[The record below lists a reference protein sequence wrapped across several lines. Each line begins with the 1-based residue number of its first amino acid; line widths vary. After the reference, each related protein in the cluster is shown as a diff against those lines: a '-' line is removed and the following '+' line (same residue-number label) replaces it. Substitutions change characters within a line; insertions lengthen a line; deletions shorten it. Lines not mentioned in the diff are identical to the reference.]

1 MRILLTE
8 DDSMIG
14 TAIAEGV
21 KLAGFAVDWVH
32 DGQSALL
39 ALETTEYALLI
50 LDLGLPKIDGIE
62 VLRRIRAKR
71 LTVPVLIITARD
83 AVADRIAGLN
93 LGADDY
99 LTKPFDLD
107 EMIARIR
114 ALLRRQVGQ
123 HHAQLVAGEICLD
136 PIGRQVTLGNQ
147 YVHLS
152 SKEFSLLEA
161 LMIKPGAVVSRD
173 QLENQLYGWGEEIAS
188 NAIEVH
194 LHNLRRKLGPEKIL
208 NVRGVGYK
216 IACGE

>member
-39 ALETTEYALLI
+39 ALDTTEYSLLI

-62 VLRRIRAKR
+62 VLRRIRSKR
-71 LTVPVLIITARD
+71 LTLPVLIITARD

-194 LHNLRRKLGPEKIL
+194 LHNLRRKLGAEKIL

>member
-39 ALETTEYALLI
+39 ALDTTEYSLLI

-62 VLRRIRAKR
+62 VLRRIRSKR
-71 LTVPVLIITARD
+71 LTLPVLIITARD

-152 SKEFSLLEA
+152 SKEFSLL
-161 LMIKPGAVVSRD
+161 
-173 QLENQLYGWGEEIAS
+173 
-188 NAIEVH
+188 
-194 LHNLRRKLGPEKIL
+194 
-208 NVRGVGYK
+208 
-216 IACGE
+216 